1 MIGIEKW
8 ASTPMKGAIP
18 TTAEEEQMEN
28 KYFVLFLRHEWDRYD
43 GKEYQDYLAGV
54 FSSHARASAEGRRLI
69 DSEPDFYCRFYV
81 VPCDLDKT
89 I

>member
-1 MIGIEKW
+1 
-8 ASTPMKGAIP
+8 
-18 TTAEEEQMEN
+18 MEN
-28 KYFVLFLRHEWDRYD
+28 KYFVLFLRHEWDGYE
-43 GKEYQDYLAGV
+43 GKEHKDFLAGV

-69 DSEPDFYCRFYV
+69 SSGRDFYCRFYV

>member
-1 MIGIEKW
+1 MMT
-8 ASTPMKGAIP
+8 AALTPTWGAIP
-18 TTAEEEQMEN
+18 MTAKEGQMEN
-28 KYFVLFLRHEWDRYD
+28 KCFVLFLRHEWDGYE
-43 GKEYQDYLAGV
+43 GKEHKDFLAGV

-69 DSEPDFYCRFYV
+69 SSGRDFYCRFYV